1 MSVHFVL
8 KRTDNCPPRSLIIS
22 CCLSVLLSV
31 LLSDLIGEMES
42 ASLFKRINGFSFS
55 SDQNKPARLAERNE
69 KIESW
74 DLSLVEYPTRTTIVE
89 QDHRF
94 IKRRVKPGL
103 GFFSIESAWRTL
115 QGYEVMNMVR
125 KGYEVWKKGT
135 SWGRLHSLPACLEW
149 PPKRSKR

>member
-74 DLSLVEYPTRTTIVE
+74 DLSFVEYPTQKSVTPAVVAMP
-89 QDHRF
+89 F
-94 IKRRVKPGL
+94 PV
-103 GFFSIESAWRTL
+103 
-115 QGYEVMNMVR
+115 V
-125 KGYEVWKKGT
+125 GT
-135 SWGRLHSLPACLEW
+135 WL
-149 PPKRSKR
+149 